1 MLVLVLRCAAV
12 GLVGAMLYGA
22 IVAPWGIAARN
33 SRDIA
38 RRQEMALNFAKM
50 NAESA
55 ARPKPP
61 VVRTILLGEHGKP
74 QRIAPL

>member
-1 MLVLVLRCAAV
+1 MLALILLFMAV

-22 IVAPWGIAARN
+22 IVAPLGIAVRN

-38 RRQEMALNFAKM
+38 RRQEMALYFAKM

-55 ARPKPP
+55 AQSKPP
-61 VVRTILLGEHGKP
+61 VARTIILGEPGKR
-74 QRIAPL
+74 QRRVPL